1 MTHLLIDTNVELLH
15 LLLVKKAQHLEAASA
30 HKNE

>member
-1 MTHLLIDTNVELLH
+1 MTHLLTDTRVELLH
-15 LLLVKKAQHLEAASA
+15 LVLVKKARHLEAASA